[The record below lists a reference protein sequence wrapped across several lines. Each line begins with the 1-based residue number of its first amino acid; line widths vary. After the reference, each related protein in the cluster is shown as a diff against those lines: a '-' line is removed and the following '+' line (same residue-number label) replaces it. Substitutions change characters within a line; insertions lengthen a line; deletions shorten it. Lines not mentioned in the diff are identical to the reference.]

1 MAIELDPGT
10 ICARTNAG
18 EIEMQEAKSG
28 LTLPQRRALSLLSAP
43 QVFAELAAENHLE
56 PVRLGRDLA
65 RLAEIGLIVLLVPP
79 ARSGRNDPAAV
90 GGAEPSRST
99 AAVASGPKLPA
110 MLPIAIAGALVL
122 AIAVVWL
129 GLRSGP
135 APAATPAN
143 APRAATNAP
152 ATAAAVG
159 DGVDGNDAAT
169 APGSAFPAPARV
181 RNRTASTGPSPSRN

>member
-18 EIEMQEAKSG
+18 EIEMHEAKSG

-65 RLAEIGLIVLLVPP
+65 RLAQIGLIVLLVPP
-79 ARSGRNDPAAV
+79 ARGGRNDPAAI
-90 GGAEPSRST
+90 GSAEPSRST
-99 AAVASGPKLPA
+99 AAVASVPKRPA
-110 MLPIAIAGALVL
+110 VVPIAIAGALVL
-122 AIAVVWL
+122 AIAIVWL

-135 APAATPAN
+135 APAATPSV
-143 APRAATNAP
+143 APKAAMPTRT
-152 ATAAAVG
+152 TAAAVG
-159 DGVDGNDAAT
+159 NGVDANDADT
-169 APGSAFPAPARV
+169 PPGGAFPAPARV
-181 RNRTASTGPSPSRN
+181 RNRTSSTGATPSRN

>member
-56 PVRLGRDLA
+56 PVRLGGDLA

-79 ARSGRNDPAAV
+79 ARVGRSDPAVV
-90 GGAEPSRST
+90 GGAEPQHPT
-99 AAVASGPKLPA
+99 TAVANASKRPA
-110 MLPIAIAGALVL
+110 MLPIAIAGAFVL

-135 APAATPAN
+135 APAATPSIDARPATL
-143 APRAATNAP
+143 APN
-152 ATAAAVG
+152 TAAAIG
-159 DGVDGNDAAT
+159 GGVDGDANT
-169 APGSAFPAPARV
+169 TRGNTFPAPARV
-181 RNRTASTGPSPSRN
+181 RARTSSTDPSPSRN